1 MAILV
6 AFEKSGTVR
15 EAFRRLGF
23 ETYSCDLQASDDD
36 SIHHIQ
42 GDVFDLLDGEWDLIV
57 AHPPCTRL
65 TVTGNKWYKPEYRHR
80 FPNIIEER
88 EEAVEL
94 FMRVATLSCPRV
106 CIENPVGIMS
116 TRWRKPEQIIQPYQF
131 GHKEPKKTCLWLK
144 GLPPLQHTKLVE
156 PEYHTCKS
164 GKRMPTWYAYADKK
178 DRTNVR
184 SKTFQG
190 IADAMANQWGRV
202 LLNEELKDL
211 F

>member
-1 MAILV
+1 MHILI
-6 AFEKSGTVR
+6 AFEESGTVR
-15 EAFRRLGF
+15 EAFRKKGF
-23 ETYSCDLQASDDD
+23 NVWSCDLQPSRDN
-36 SIHHIQ
+36 SPFHFQ
-42 GDVFDLLDGEWDLIV
+42 GDVFEIINRKWDLII

-65 TVTGNKWYKPEYRHR
+65 TVTGNKWYKPEYRDR

-94 FMRVATLSCPRV
+94 FMKITNLDCPRV

-116 TRWRKPEQIIQPYQF
+116 TRWRKPEQIIQPYEY

-144 GLPPLQHTKLVE
+144 GLPLLQPTKIVV

-164 GKRMPTWYAYADKK
+164 GKRMPLWYAYADKK
-178 DRTNVR
+178 DR

-190 IADAMANQWGRV
+190 IADAMADQWGRI
-202 LLNEELKDL
+202 LRHDELAEL